1 MKLFLFFT
9 LTIFSS
15 LLSAKYLT
23 NESCKEC
30 HEDIYYEYQSSYH
43 SKTYF
48 NDELHRKV
56 ANAVSTKTYDCASCH
71 MPAAANKKALESGT
85 EHPSKLYEE
94 QTDAISCFYCHQ
106 IGYVKQA
113 HKKNIIYLSKKPE
126 GYKPAM
132 FGTLEDPDDS
142 DKHEMLNNPIYKKNV
157 CLGCHSHK
165 RNSHDVMI
173 FDAMKDNQDSTECIK
188 CHMPSISG
196 GAEKMNKR
204 GREEHHSHTF
214 AGIHSLDMRQNALD
228 IFIDTKQNS
237 IEVTLKNK
245 MPHPLIIQASRL
257 KYLQLTLSRDGKI
270 IWKNFQKSPLEDKQ
284 GAFVI
289 EFTDKNDKFVA
300 IPAFAYKRGFVNN
313 LQPKEKK
320 VLQYKTTKIEKG
332 DIIKASFYV
341 VLAKPSCSGVL
352 NLQDSRLTT
361 PLLMKEVT
369 YKVTNVK

>member
-1 MKLFLFFT
+1 MKLYLLLFFT
-9 LTIFSS
+9 VLTP

-23 NESCKEC
+23 NKSCKEC

-56 ANAVSTKTYDCASCH
+56 ADTVSKKKYDCASCH
-71 MPAAANKKALESGT
+71 MPAATNRKELENGK
-85 EHPSKLYEE
+85 EHPSKLYKE

-126 GYKPAM
+126 GYKPSM
-132 FGTLEDPDDS
+132 FGSLEDPDDS

-188 CHMPSISG
+188 CHMPYING

-204 GREEHHSHTF
+204 GRMQHRSHDF
-214 AGIHSLDMRQNALD
+214 AGIHSIDMRKQSLD
-228 IFIDTKQNS
+228 ITINTIDNN
-237 IEVTLKNK
+237 ILITLKNK

-257 KYLQLTLSRDGKI
+257 KYLQLTLSRNEKV
-270 IWKNFQKSPLEDKQ
+270 IWKNYQASPLEDKK
-284 GAFVI
+284 GAFVT
-289 EFTDKNDKFVA
+289 EFIDKRNKIVA
-300 IPAFAYKRGFVNN
+300 IPAFSYKRGFVNN
-313 LQPKEKK
+313 LQAKETR
-320 VLQYKTTKIEKG
+320 VLTYKTNGIKKG

-341 VLAKPSCSGVL
+341 ILAKPSCSEVL
-352 NLQDSRLTT
+352 NLQDKQLTT

-369 YKVTNVK
+369 YKVTNIK

>member
-56 ANAVSTKTYDCASCH
+56 ANAASTKTYDCASCH
-71 MPAAANKKALESGT
+71 MPAATNKKALESGK
-85 EHPSKLYEE
+85 ERPSKLFEE
-94 QTDAISCFYCHQ
+94 ETDAISCFYCHQ

-132 FGTLEDPDDS
+132 FGTLKNPDDS

-188 CHMPSISG
+188 CHMPSING

-214 AGIHSLDMRQNALD
+214 AGIHSIDMRQKALD
-228 IFIDTKQNS
+228 ITINTHKNT

-245 MPHPLIIQASRL
+245 MPHPLIIQAARL
-257 KYLQLTLSRDGKI
+257 KYLQLSLIRKGKT
-270 IWKNFQKSPLEDKQ
+270 IWQNFKQSPLEDKQ
-284 GAFVI
+284 GTFVI
-289 EFTDKNDKFVA
+289 QFLDKDNKPVV
-300 IPAFAYKRGFVNN
+300 IPSFAYKRGFVNN
-313 LQPKEKK
+313 LQANETK
-320 VLQYKTTKIEKG
+320 VLNYKTPEIKKG
-332 DIIKASFYV
+332 DTVKASFYV
-341 VLAKPSCSGVL
+341 LLAKPSCSEVL
-352 NLQDSRLTT
+352 NLKNNKLKT
-361 PLLMKEVT
+361 PLLMKEVI